1 MPVFKGT
8 QGKEDNQVTDAT
20 VVDVTVV
27 VAGMVVVEKASTVLV
42 LVNVVVRTAK
52 PRGNLDIPPST
63 QTPDIERRIAELY
76 TFVGSSDPPSITV
89 LTVKLGAPDFRVSD
103 IPTIRYPFLR

>member
-1 MPVFKGT
+1 MIGKKGT

-42 LVNVVVRTAK
+42 LVNVVVVRVTANYMQSANSK
-52 PRGNLDIPPST
+52 TKRESRHTALDA
-63 QTPDIERRIAELY
+63 DARYREKNRD
-76 TFVGSSDPPSITV
+76 VGQ
-89 LTVKLGAPDFRVSD
+89 
-103 IPTIRYPFLR
+103 